1 MAASVHRR
9 CKYYNLTEID
19 REKAGFSL
27 ILLLKTD
34 CCYGI
39 YLPTELVGNLL
50 EEEVIF
56 E

>member
-39 YLPTELVGNLL
+39 LFTYGISRQSLGGGSHL
-50 EEEVIF
+50 
-56 E
+56 